1 MRLLANPG
9 FNVELIVSG
18 TYCDELASMPM
29 VLVLPEVLSE
39 MSLLDKP
46 SLPLR
51 LRLSNDSPKSS
62 VSQCPLKLGP

>member
-1 MRLLANPG
+1 MRLVANPG
-9 FNVELIVSG
+9 LNVGLIVSG
-18 TYCDELASMPM
+18 TYCDESASMPM

-62 VSQCPLKLGP
+62 VSQCPLKLGL